1 MNVILV
7 TLTCCMRGNIEAL
20 FIHLYLM
27 KLSKFILALL
37 VVSSAIGM
45 SQSFDS
51 PALAG
56 SARFYCGTSDNVP
69 VTKVRSSRGDE
80 VLLRWKNS
88 YKDFSATKRCQ
99 IVTEKLQQQFNRGR
113 FVVTSNENVNGMP
126 VVCAVSAVG
135 DRCNADSILFT
146 LPRGSSA
153 RAAAEQFESLRSAA
167 SIKAMELSGRQESYA
182 TVVDGNYYIN
192 LGQAIADITGESIQQ
207 PATPTSQ
214 QEDRF

>member
-1 MNVILV
+1 
-7 TLTCCMRGNIEAL
+7 
-20 FIHLYLM
+20 M
-27 KLSKFILALL
+27 KLSKPVLALL
-37 VVSSAIGM
+37 VVSGAIGM

-56 SARFYCGTSDNVP
+56 SSRFYCGTSDNVP
-69 VTKVRSSRGDE
+69 ATKVRSSRGDE

-88 YKDFSATKRCQ
+88 YKGFSATKRCQ

-135 DRCNADSILFT
+135 DSCNADSILFT

-167 SIKAMELSGRQESYA
+167 SIKPLELSGRQENSGKSYS

-192 LGQAIADITGESIQQ
+192 LGQAVADITGESMEQSV
-207 PATPTSQ
+207 APTSEP
-214 QEDRF
+214 EDRF